1 MDIPWIPMGKPW
13 IPMGKPWEATE
24 VPLHPSYLDDAYE
37 GELLVLFVDLLGAPG
52 RVSFCIEMYILYF
65 SVKDIYIVSFSTKLP
80 ICIPNLI

>member
-1 MDIPWIPMGKPW
+1 MDTDGEAMGSH
-13 IPMGKPWEATE
+13 GKPWEATE

-65 SVKDIYIVSFSTKLP
+65 SVKDIYIYSQFLY
-80 ICIPNLI
+80 

>member
-1 MDIPWIPMGKPW
+1 MDIPW

-24 VPLHPSYLDDAYE
+24 VPLHPSCLDDAYE

-65 SVKDIYIVSFSTKLP
+65 SVKDIYSQFLY
-80 ICIPNLI
+80 